1 MELKSI
7 AIDGPSGAGK
17 STLAKLLAKKL
28 GMIYVDTGAL
38 YRSIGIFALRSGVN
52 SKDALGVGKLLPE
65 ITLEMKYDD
74 LGRQRM
80 ILRGE
85 DVTDELRAPEVSIYA
100 SDVSAQPAVREFL
113 LQMQRDMATRYDV
126 IMDGRDISTV
136 VMPDAG
142 VKIYLTAEP
151 EVRARRRFDEL
162 CAAGRE
168 VTFDEVL
175 RDINY
180 RDANDSSRKNAPLKV
195 AEDAIVVDTTTSNLE
210 ESFDMIFDI
219 INERLSNNAAK

>member
-1 MELKSI
+1 MEFKSI

-17 STLAKLLAKKL
+17 STLAKLLAERL

-38 YRSIGIFALRSGVN
+38 YRSIGIFALRRNVG
-52 SKDALGVGKLLPE
+52 SKDEEGVRALLPE
-65 ITLEMKYDD
+65 ITLEMKYDELD
-74 LGRQRM
+74 RQRM

-113 LQMQRDMATRYDV
+113 LQMQRDMATRYNV
-126 IMDGRDISTV
+126 IMDGRDIGTV
-136 VMPDAG
+136 VMPSAG

-151 EVRARRRFDEL
+151 EIRARRRFDEL
-162 CAAGRE
+162 RAAGRE
-168 VTFDEVL
+168 VTFEEVL

-195 AEDAIVVDTTTSNLE
+195 AEGAIVVDTTAENLE
-210 ESFDMIFDI
+210 QSFDTILDI
-219 INERLSNNAAK
+219 INERLSNHAAE